1 MVHTKKISKNNSYHK
16 KNELHA
22 NLNQKKKKKTPYQS
36 FVHISRKHHQCIHT
50 ANILLSFS
58 NSKVS
63 KSELHVPLKNL

>member
-1 MVHTKKISKNNSYHK
+1 MVHTKKIPKNNSYHK
-16 KNELHA
+16 KNELHV
-22 NLNQKKKKKTPYQS
+22 NLKKNKKKPYQS